1 MRVIGYHDPRR
12 RIAKLMNKAQRTVN
26 VLEHTD
32 RVRDHD
38 IIEWTV
44 DIGERVRILSILEY
58 EMKVRWR
65 KMFQD
70 NSIRSLTHSHSIG
83 VRGSMSRMMAGFQCA
98 TDGALDKYKCNS
110 RADDDGRNVY

>member
-1 MRVIGYHDPRR
+1 MRVMGYHDPRR

-58 EMKVRWR
+58 EMKVRKAR
-65 KMFQD
+65 PCSPMPQPSSSTRFPGGI
-70 NSIRSLTHSHSIG
+70 S
-83 VRGSMSRMMAGFQCA
+83 A
-98 TDGALDKYKCNS
+98 
-110 RADDDGRNVY
+110 